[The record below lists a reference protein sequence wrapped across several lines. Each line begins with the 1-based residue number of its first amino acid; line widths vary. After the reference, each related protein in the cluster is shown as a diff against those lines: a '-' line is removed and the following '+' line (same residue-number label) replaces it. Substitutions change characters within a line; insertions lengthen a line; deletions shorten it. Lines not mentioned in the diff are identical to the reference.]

1 MHASVRTFATASV
14 ALVGASVIS
23 VTPIAPSQPDIRV
36 ASPAVRLAAAS
47 AANVPVNLSTALV
60 SAPAN
65 LVQGLERLAAALE
78 LSGSWNESHPNNVW
92 GWDPANPEM
101 LKGMI
106 DLLVPFPALS
116 GPLGEHLNWW
126 VAANFP
132 MYAGCAFE
140 CPDPIGML
148 NVMFRVPIWEF
159 YDEDGYTFPE
169 VINPVSGLPTEWSGQ
184 TVRLDPLEPIT
195 SVINYLLRDQSE
207 NEIETV
213 TPYEVITAVAN
224 FAAALQI
231 TGHLPTWIAVREI
244 ETFFKSFF
252 PAPVTSIA
260 PASDSVQMLTLGAAA
275 LGGDVQQGEDLGE
288 EMGFADGRLTEVLGK
303 AAGSANAEQ
312 VGSADVEQDG
322 LASGRT
328 ASTPDA
334 TGLASDVVTTVKQ
347 QDVAAGAAALGPD
360 TAVEASPDA
369 GDPPS
374 TAPTVPLIN
383 LTRDSLK
390 AEPGQFGPKHRA
402 PGGGLA
408 GAVKSVGDQF
418 GSAISRISDG
428 LRGGGAESG
437 ESSPGEAGTGE

>member
-252 PAPVTSIA
+252 PAPA
-260 PASDSVQMLTLGAAA
+260 TLIREPESAQIFTLDAAA
-275 LGGDVQQGEDLGE
+275 LRVSDGDVQQGE

-303 AAGSANAEQ
+303 AVGSANAEQ

-428 LRGGGAESG
+428 LRGGGAETE
-437 ESSPGEAGTGE
+437 ESGTGDTGE